1 MTTQTL
7 GSKPPETS
15 DSSPESGVI
24 RDARRHR
31 CHERTAALLLVLGLI
46 AAALFLVSEGNGG
59 QISRA
64 SSPRPTWMAGAP
76 LRKPT
81 HLRLIVSG
89 NTPRVSIVD
98 VDSGRVQAVRG
109 LGLPRQRYTLR
120 GPQLWS
126 LTPAPGGAL
135 AVVWRQNCRH
145 CYTLTSFRIGA
156 DGLARRTTSVMVA
169 RHQQSTQALGSTTAS
184 WVLTRP
190 RSGRCT
196 LALAPDSRPVVAV
209 PCGTL
214 GADTAAGMAIERRG
228 EVRLVD
234 PRTGRV
240 RERVAVGDGGQLDF
254 LGHDMALIGTS
265 FGDSSGGAPDRL
277 ALVNL
282 STGARTHLRWPS
294 ILQFGY
300 SVIPDPH
307 GPLVAVNFGDP
318 ADPGPQPGQRC
329 MAPGP
334 TYRQVHTRT
343 RVPNLRGPQ
352 VLRRRV
358 DRGWPSGPGRPGTR
372 PHRARRLSPR
382 RCPAPSR
389 PGATPQ
395 RLLRDGP
402 AEPIAARPRPRG
414 VAGVHETAAELP
426 RGQPRRDC
434 RSGQRSAQQ
443 SDRRVERL
451 TRVSV
456 VRGTRCLDH
465 AVEAAERLLL
475 LAGLVGL
482 GRTDRPRSA
491 HRRESVGL
499 TANTKRGKGS

>member
-31 CHERTAALLLVLGLI
+31 RRERTAASLLVLALI

-64 SSPRPTWMAGAP
+64 SSPRPTWMAGVP

-109 LGLPRQRYTLR
+109 LGLPRQRYSLR

-145 CYTLTSFRIGA
+145 CYTLTSFQIGA
-156 DGLARRTTSVMVA
+156 DGLARRTTSLTVA
-169 RHQQSTQALGSTTAS
+169 RGQQSTQALGSTTAS

-196 LALAPDSRPVVAV
+196 LALVPGSRPAVAV

-214 GADTAAGMAIERRG
+214 GADTPAGLVIERRG

-234 PRTGRV
+234 PSTGRV
-240 RERVAVGDGGQLDF
+240 RERVAVGGGGQFDF

-265 FGDSSGGAPDRL
+265 FGDCSGAAPDRL

-282 STGARTHLRWPS
+282 STGARTRPA
-294 ILQFGY
+294 
-300 SVIPDPH
+300 
-307 GPLVAVNFGDP
+307 VAEHPPVRLLGDP
-318 ADPGPQPGQRC
+318 RSPRAAGRGQLRRPRGSGTPPGQRC

-334 TYRQVHTRT
+334 AYRQVHART
-343 RVPNLRGPQ
+343 RVPDLRGPQ
-352 VLRRRV
+352 VLRVAWTADGRLVVAAQGHGRTALAV
-358 DRGWPSGPGRPGTR
+358 YRPG
-372 PHRARRLSPR
+372 
-382 RCPAPSR
+382 
-389 PGATPQ
+389 
-395 RLLRDGP
+395 
-402 AEPIAARPRPRG
+402 
-414 VAGVHETAAELP
+414 
-426 RGQPRRDC
+426 
-434 RSGQRSAQQ
+434 SAQLQ
-443 SDRRVERL
+443 VGRVPRL
-451 TRVSV
+451 GGYSGMVPLSQ
-456 VRGTRCLDH
+456 
-465 AVEAAERLLL
+465 
-475 LAGLVGL
+475 
-482 GRTDRPRSA
+482 
-491 HRRESVGL
+491 
-499 TANTKRGKGS
+499 